1 MRILVLFLFLSLN
14 CFGAPKTEQD
24 SLASEKQEINYI
36 SGTPPAPLKF
46 DEEKLD
52 ALKQKPAFDF
62 HREQTESWWAKFKRY
77 LRLKWNTFLDW
88 IFGEYRTT
96 QFITFILKSL
106 PYLIVGGVVIFA
118 VWLFNKLNPAEVL
131 LNSEE
136 KAQVFLSDE
145 EEIIQSRDIQKLI
158 EKARSNQN
166 FRLAIR
172 YHYLFVLQQL
182 TEKGIINYNF
192 SKTDEDYLAE
202 IETPNLKNQFGKLA
216 RIYDF
221 VWYGNFETNQP
232 DFEKAERE
240 FSKMHHLM
248 EQKNG

>member
-1 MRILVLFLFLSLN
+1 MRILVLFLFLSTT
-14 CFGAPKTEQD
+14 CFGAPGTEQD

-36 SGTPPAPLKF
+36 SGTPPAPLDF
-46 DEEKLD
+46 DEKKLD
-52 ALKQKPAFDF
+52 ALKQKPAFDY

-77 LRLKWNTFLDW
+77 LHLKWNTFLDW
-88 IFGEYRTT
+88 LFGEYRTT
-96 QFITFILKSL
+96 QFVALILKSL
-106 PYLIVGGVVIFA
+106 PYLIIGGVVIFA
-118 VWLFNKLNPAEVL
+118 VWLFNRLNPAEVL

-136 KAQVFLSDE
+136 NAKFFLSDE
-145 EEIIQSRDIQKLI
+145 EEIIQSRDIKKLI
-158 EKARSNQN
+158 EKALSNQN

-202 IETPNLKNQFGKLA
+202 IDKDILQKQFGRLA

-240 FSKMHHLM
+240 FSKMDHLM
-248 EQKNG
+248 ETKNG